1 MKLSKRLTIG
11 TGIVPISD
19 YRIVLE
25 LSAAG
30 RGAFE
35 VAGEVK
41 RGQIVAFDIGH
52 NNKLQR
58 YFSGYITKVTPSSKD
73 ASRIVVRELASILAE
88 RWPINIRHATF
99 RQVIKQ
105 LAEDTGLSF
114 VIPDSANYLDV
125 EVPNFTSQ
133 GTGYQLLTSLKSV
146 FGINDCVWYQQP
158 DGQIFVGSYQ
168 DCRWATKPLTISQGL
183 SQKQYGNSWQLMA
196 MPAMRPGAIVNGHKV
211 KQVELADDTMT
222 LTWAA
227 TKADELSEK
236 RRITNIFPEL
246 SADYHLPVWGK
257 VIALPELP
265 TESERTSDPFY
276 PRYAVDVQLLDED
289 GNETASPA
297 LKAVPLPLPG
307 AGHLAGRLEP
317 PAIGAIVEIGFAYGR
332 PDKPFV
338 RCVLPFGWDL
348 PAIKE
353 GETRT
358 QTREGV
364 YQYVDDKGNFENKT
378 DESLKDIIGKLA
390 ELQCETRKVT
400 ASAEQ
405 DHRSPKTWIGSD
417 SENVLKLLSELMATV
432 SALASTCASHTHPGI
447 ASGPGSTQPP
457 TQAGDFNGKASEA
470 DEQKGR
476 LDPITKA

>member
-11 TGIVPISD
+11 TEIVPITH
-19 YRIVLE
+19 YHLVLE

-30 RGAFE
+30 RAAFE
-35 VAGEVK
+35 VKADAK

-52 NNKLQR
+52 NNSLQR
-58 YFSGYITKVTPSSKD
+58 YFSGYITKVTPSNIG
-73 ASRIVVRELASILAE
+73 ANRIVVRELSSILAE

-114 VIPDSANYLDV
+114 VIPDSASYLDV

-133 GTGYQLLTSLKSV
+133 GTGFQLLISLKSV
-146 FGINDCVWYQQP
+146 FGIKDCVWYQQP

-168 DCRWATKPLTISQGL
+168 DCRWATKPLTINQGL
-183 SQKQYGNSWQLMA
+183 SQNQYGNSWQLMA
-196 MPAMRPGAIVNGHKV
+196 MPAMRPGAIVNGNRV
-211 KQVELADDTMT
+211 KQVELANDTMT

-236 RRITNIFPEL
+236 RRITNAFPEL

-265 TESERTSDPFY
+265 TESERASDPFY
-276 PRYAVDVQLLDED
+276 PRYAVDVQLLDEN
-289 GNETASPA
+289 GNETEAPA

-317 PAIGAIVEIGFAYGR
+317 PAVGAIVEIGFAYGR

-364 YQYVDDKGNFENKT
+364 YHHIDEDGNTFRVTDKDDSIECLNQRIKVLEDQLT
-378 DESLKDIIGKLA
+378 EVIGKMTMTITKDLSISA
-390 ELQCETRKVT
+390 KNITEDADTIKLNGGAAVVTCAHICHFTGAPHGDGSSTVT
-400 ASAEQ
+400 A
-405 DHRSPKTWIGSD
+405 
-417 SENVLKLLSELMATV
+417 
-432 SALASTCASHTHPGI
+432 
-447 ASGPGSTQPP
+447 
-457 TQAGDFNGKASEA
+457 GK
-470 DEQKGR
+470 
-476 LDPITKA
+476 

>member
-11 TGIVPISD
+11 TEIVPISD
-19 YRIVLE
+19 YRVVLE

-35 VAGEVK
+35 VAGDVK

-105 LAEDTGLSF
+105 LAQDTGLSF
-114 VIPDSANYLDV
+114 VIPDNANYLDV
-125 EVPNFTSQ
+125 KVPNFTSQ
-133 GTGYQLLTSLKSV
+133 GTGFQLLTSLKSV

-265 TESERTSDPFY
+265 TQDGERASDPFY

-289 GNETASPA
+289 GNETESPA

-364 YQYVDDKGNFENKT
+364 YQHIDDAGNIARVT
-378 DESLKDIIGKLA
+378 DKDDSIECLNQRIKVLEDQLTEVLGKMTMTITKDLCISA
-390 ELQCETRKVT
+390 KNITEDADTIKLNGGAAVVTCAHICHFTGAPHGDGSSTVT
-400 ASAEQ
+400 A
-405 DHRSPKTWIGSD
+405 
-417 SENVLKLLSELMATV
+417 
-432 SALASTCASHTHPGI
+432 
-447 ASGPGSTQPP
+447 
-457 TQAGDFNGKASEA
+457 GK
-470 DEQKGR
+470 
-476 LDPITKA
+476 